1 MNCGFEQS
9 ALMSP
14 HSGSPPKRASLS
26 RNIFR
31 RQNFILALPT
41 ILLLYLLGVAI
52 TFMVCVRTFRAFN
65 IYRPAYQEPL
75 QLFRFNTMN
84 FPWRES
90 LTAVHE
96 NEYPDVLREPRARAR
111 ALQAGQGVDS
121 VNSNLEILLD
131 PNEPDFMHIP
141 TQPMNMDKTDSLQV
155 SLRKMTTFE
164 RKSWLRDNWDNFQ
177 ILKLDNR
184 SDQFEDRMRRFL
196 CGESDNVMN
205 SQTRRLLMASN
216 SSSESNVTDDTLM
229 PVEAMNNIDEQRI
242 CQKEGNDEK
251 GNFCTK
257 RFFITWMSP
266 VSSFGPRERLGLQSI
281 FKWHPHACVVILS
294 RTMDS
299 DEGQIILEPFIERGY
314 RIMAVTPNVI
324 SLFENLP
331 AGEWF
336 KQQRDGTG
344 DPGCINFMQNM
355 SNIMRLTVLYKYGGI
370 YLDSDVIV
378 LKSFDGLRNVVGA
391 QSRSI
396 AVGEWTRLNNAVLV
410 FDREHPV
417 VYEFLREFVATFD
430 GSKWG
435 WNGPYLVTRVLQK
448 VKEQQWQNCSSVS
461 VLPLEAF
468 YPLNWV
474 DIVAFFHAHSEH
486 DQRWQEKKLEVM
498 NQKSYAIHLWN
509 KKSSHLRVEKGSILE
524 SMFKRSCLFCNGT
537 AS

>member
-1 MNCGFEQS
+1 M
-9 ALMSP
+9 
-14 HSGSPPKRASLS
+14 
-26 RNIFR
+26 
-31 RQNFILALPT
+31 
-41 ILLLYLLGVAI
+41 
-52 TFMVCVRTFRAFN
+52 
-65 IYRPAYQEPL
+65 
-75 QLFRFNTMN
+75 
-84 FPWRES
+84 
-90 LTAVHE
+90 HE

-177 ILKLDNR
+177 ILKLHNR

-331 AGEWF
+331 AAEWF

>member
-141 TQPMNMDKTDSLQV
+141 TQPMNMDKTDSL
-155 SLRKMTTFE
+155 
-164 RKSWLRDNWDNFQ
+164 
-177 ILKLDNR
+177 
-184 SDQFEDRMRRFL
+184 
-196 CGESDNVMN
+196 
-205 SQTRRLLMASN
+205 QTRRLLMASN